1 MEKNMK
7 MKNSAKIIIS
17 ALAVLLCISIV
28 FIMTRKPKEQV
39 DEDSGSQ
46 AQMIEV
52 EGDLEII
59 IPEDQ
64 ESEGF

>member
-1 MEKNMK
+1 MK
-7 MKNSAKIIIS
+7 KKKSTLTIVLTIVS
-17 ALAVLLCISIV
+17 VLLIAYIT
-28 FIMTRKPKEQV
+28 FIIKKMNNKEPQ
-39 DEDSGSQ
+39 DSESQ

-64 ESEGF
+64 ESDGF